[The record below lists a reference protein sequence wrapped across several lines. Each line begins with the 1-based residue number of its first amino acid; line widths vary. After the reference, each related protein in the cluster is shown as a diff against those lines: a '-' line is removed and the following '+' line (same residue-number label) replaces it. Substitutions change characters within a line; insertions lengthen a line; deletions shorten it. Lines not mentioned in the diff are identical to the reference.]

1 VAMIRYTNRFA
12 EDNPAFMNI
21 DIRALSFI
29 TSLANVLQVL
39 AIAFQYALNKKL
51 PGVLWWLLGFTSIA
65 VGCGLSLL
73 REVTQDAPIVIIV
86 SQTFFVLGL
95 ILLYVGIMRFLDK
108 PEKGRLIIVVFVVY
122 LPSFIYFTSMR
133 NDINARILIMSFTV
147 AILSFLMTHALF
159 VYKTRTIRA
168 SANFNALVCFIFC
181 CFFAFRAVAVATN
194 YSTVTDYFVP
204 TFIQIS
210 TFLASFTAGILLT
223 FGLIIMVNQRL
234 SEEIREAKE
243 HFEVIFNTS
252 PDSVLITRL
261 SDGYYIDINEGFTA
275 LTGYTHTEGIGKT
288 SLDLNIWYN
297 PADRQKLISILAEK
311 GSCDNMEAIFRRKD
325 GSRLTGL
332 VSARLITLDGVP
344 HMISVTR
351 DITDRKVAEQE
362 REKLVLE
369 LRGALSQVKALSGL
383 LPLCASCKKIK
394 NDKGC
399 WEQMEVYIRDHSEA
413 DFSHGIC
420 PDCIAK
426 YYPDYHLGNE

>member
-1 VAMIRYTNRFA
+1 
-12 EDNPAFMNI
+12 
-21 DIRALSFI
+21 
-29 TSLANVLQVL
+29 
-39 AIAFQYALNKKL
+39 
-51 PGVLWWLLGFTSIA
+51 
-65 VGCGLSLL
+65 
-73 REVTQDAPIVIIV
+73 
-86 SQTFFVLGL
+86 
-95 ILLYVGIMRFLDK
+95 
-108 PEKGRLIIVVFVVY
+108 
-122 LPSFIYFTSMR
+122 
-133 NDINARILIMSFTV
+133 
-147 AILSFLMTHALF
+147 
-159 VYKTRTIRA
+159 
-168 SANFNALVCFIFC
+168 
-181 CFFAFRAVAVATN
+181 VAVAAA
-194 YSTVTDYFVP
+194 YPTVTDYFVP
-204 TFIQIS
+204 TFMQIS

-275 LTGYTHTEGIGKT
+275 LTGYTRAEGVGKT

-332 VSARLITLDGVP
+332 VSARLIPLDGVP

-369 LRGALSQVKALSGL
+369 LREALSQVKALSGL
-383 LPLCASCKKIK
+383 LPICASCKKIK

>member
-1 VAMIRYTNRFA
+1 
-12 EDNPAFMNI
+12 
-21 DIRALSFI
+21 
-29 TSLANVLQVL
+29 
-39 AIAFQYALNKKL
+39 
-51 PGVLWWLLGFTSIA
+51 
-65 VGCGLSLL
+65 
-73 REVTQDAPIVIIV
+73 
-86 SQTFFVLGL
+86 
-95 ILLYVGIMRFLDK
+95 MRFLDK
-108 PEKGRLIIVVFVVY
+108 PEKRRLIIVVFVVY

-383 LPLCASCKKIK
+383 LPICASCKKIK

>member
-1 VAMIRYTNRFA
+1 
-12 EDNPAFMNI
+12 MNI
-21 DIRALSFI
+21 DIRALSFV

-39 AIAFQYALNKKL
+39 AIAFQYVLNKKL
-51 PGVLWWLLGFTSIA
+51 PGVVWWLLGFTSIA
-65 VGCGLSLL
+65 AGCGLSLL

-86 SQTFFVLGL
+86 SRTFFVLGL
-95 ILLYVGIMRFLDK
+95 ILLYVGIMRFLGK
-108 PEKGRLIIVVFVVY
+108 PEKRRIIIAVFAAF
-122 LPSFIYFTSMR
+122 LPSFIYFTAVR
-133 NDINARILIMSFTV
+133 NDIDIRIMIISFTAV
-147 AILSFLMTHALF
+147 ILSFLMAHALF
-159 VYKTRTIRA
+159 IYKTRTIRA

-181 CFFAFRAVAVATN
+181 CFFAFRAVAVVTN
-194 YSTVTDYFVP
+194 YPTVTDYFVP

-261 SDGYYIDINEGFTA
+261 SDGYYTDMNEGFTA
-275 LTGYTHTEGIGKT
+275 LTGYTREEGIGKT

-297 PADRQKLISILAEK
+297 PADRQKFVSLLAEK
-311 GSCDNMEAIFRRKD
+311 GSLDNMEAVFRCKD

-332 VSARLITLDGVP
+332 VSAKLITLGGVP

-351 DITDRKVAEQE
+351 DVTDHKAADEE

-369 LRGALSQVKALSGL
+369 LKKALSQVKALSGL
-383 LPLCASCKKIK
+383 LPICASCKRIR
-394 NDKGC
+394 NGEGR
-399 WEQMEVYIRDHSEA
+399 WEQMEEYIRDRSEA
-413 DFSHGIC
+413 EFSHGIC
-420 PDCIAK
+420 PECAQEL
-426 YYPDYHLGNE
+426 YPDYFNDK